1 MPWILLMKLLPL
13 DQQEQ
18 VSSLKWLLLAPR
30 RQNNV
35 SLHLTE
41 PLGFALVLCP
51 SGSCEIALISGGL
64 RGHCCHAI
72 SP

>member
-51 SGSCEIALISGGL
+51 SGSWEIALISGGL

>member
-1 MPWILLMKLLPL
+1 MPWILPTTLLPL

-18 VSSLKWLLLAPR
+18 VSSLRWLLLAPW

-41 PLGFALVLCP
+41 PLGFALGLCP
-51 SGSCEIALISGGL
+51 SESWEIALISGGL
-64 RGHCCHAI
+64 RELCCHAP

>member
-1 MPWILLMKLLPL
+1 MPWILPTKLLPL

-41 PLGFALVLCP
+41 PLGFALGLCP
-51 SGSCEIALISGGL
+51 SGSWEIALISGGL
-64 RGHCCHAI
+64 RGRCCHAI